1 MDKKATILTISLLF
15 CSLSIFAQQTQARIH
30 YINKY
35 KQIAVDE
42 MHRTGVPASIKLA
55 QAILES
61 AAGTSALAKKANNHF
76 GIKCGYSWTGK
87 TMYRIDD
94 DYDDKGNPIESCFR
108 AYKNPESSFI
118 AHSEFLT
125 NKGKRSRY
133 NFLFDYDVEDYKS
146 WAKGLK
152 KAGYAT
158 NPKYPDLL
166 INIIETYELNLFD
179 STIPMDPAPVLA
191 EAKTQPKP
199 NTNKTN
205 PASTART
212 NRNQVVKV
220 NDVDMT
226 YAMAGETPE
235 DISLRTGVALKRILR
250 YNEALYTPYQEIKVD
265 YRVFL
270 QPKRG
275 SWRGTQKEHRVKKGE
290 TLMDISQKYAIRLDR
305 LHTRNRINLHA
316 EPKEGAFVKIKG
328 LKINQKN
335 VPATR
340 PGEQLPQEEIDEIE
354 RFFDEE
360 ILATSLEDFDKP
372 KVSTEGRPF
381 SGDDFIDMEEK
392 SPKKKVVNIINPRPT
407 EEIKVA
413 PKEKIIPASAE
424 KVIKVSE
431 NPTATSVVSK
441 NLHYTV
447 AKGDTLYRI
456 SKKFGRSVNQI
467 KEKNGL
473 ASNHLNIGQILIVN

>member
-1 MDKKATILTISLLF
+1 MDKKATILTITLLF
-15 CSLSIFAQQTQARIH
+15 CLCGLFAQQTQSRIH

-42 MHRTGVPASIKLA
+42 MHRTGIPASIKLA

-61 AAGTSALAKKANNHF
+61 AGGTSALAKKANNHF

-87 TMYRIDD
+87 TMYRMDD

-133 NFLFDYDVEDYKS
+133 DFLFDYDSEDYKN

-158 NPKYPDLL
+158 NPKYPQML

-179 STIPMDPAPVLA
+179 STMPLDPAPPLA
-191 EAKTQPKP
+191 EVKTKP
-199 NTNKTN
+199 APSKENTSKPSSPSKNNYNTI
-205 PASTART
+205 
-212 NRNQVVKV
+212 VKI
-220 NDVDMT
+220 NDVDLT

-235 DISLRTGVALKRILR
+235 SIANRVNIPVKRILR
-250 YNEALYTPYQEIKVD
+250 YNDELYSPYQDVKVD
-265 YRVFL
+265 YRVYL

-275 SWRGTQKEHRVKKGE
+275 SFRGTQKVHKVKMGE
-290 TLMDISQKYAIRLDR
+290 TMMFISQKYGVRLDK
-305 LHTRNRINLHA
+305 LYSRNRMAIHT
-316 EPKEGAFVKIKG
+316 EPLEGELIKIKG
-328 LKINQKN
+328 FKVNQDKQ
-335 VPATR
+335 PAVKKGKKT
-340 PGEQLPQEEIDEIE
+340 PQKEDEE
-354 RFFDEE
+354 FFDEE
-360 ILATSLEDFDKP
+360 IIATAIDDFDKP
-372 KVSTEGRPF
+372 KISSEGRPF
-381 SGDDFIDMEEK
+381 SSDAFDLEEK
-392 SPKKKVVNIINPRPT
+392 SPKPLIKNTPPKTSTRVKPT
-407 EEIKVA
+407 EEKKIVPVSSESVISA
-413 PKEKIIPASAE
+413 PKTTTIS
-424 KVIKVSE
+424 
-431 NPTATSVVSK
+431 NTK

-447 AKGDTLYRI
+447 KSGDTLYRI